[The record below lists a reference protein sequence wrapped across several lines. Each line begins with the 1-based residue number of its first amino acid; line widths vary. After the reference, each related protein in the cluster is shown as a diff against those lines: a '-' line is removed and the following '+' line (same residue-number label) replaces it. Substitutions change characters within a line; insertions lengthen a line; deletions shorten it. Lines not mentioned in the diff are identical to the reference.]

1 MKPKDNLG
9 CDEVVLSV
17 EIFTKY
23 GTAQKYVESLRAENT
38 AQALLIVSLK
48 EERDRLVALD
58 KESKAALDKFNRQL
72 MRDNAILGAR
82 VGELTQQLSD
92 TQRQNAE
99 LKESIAQ
106 KNSDISSWIER
117 DFSNQRKI
125 ADLMQRVGEAEK
137 RIDKMCEML
146 ESADPYRSVYDLML
160 IIKSALAASK
170 VSNEVDKGEDK

>member
-1 MKPKDNLG
+1 LLREQMAL
-9 CDEVVLSV
+9 
-17 EIFTKY
+17 T
-23 GTAQKYVESLRAENT
+23 TARTGE
-38 AQALLIVSLK
+38 ALF
-48 EERDRLVALD
+48 VA
-58 KESKAALDKFNRQL
+58 
-72 MRDNAILGAR
+72 
-82 VGELTQQLSD
+82 QQLSD

-125 ADLMQRVGEAEK
+125 ADLMQRVGEAEG
-137 RIDKMCEML
+137 RIDKMCEQL

-170 VSNEVDKGEDK
+170 VSNEGDDSES

>member
-38 AQALLIVSLK
+38 AQALLIASLK
-48 EERDRLVALD
+48 EDCEAGKQLLREQMALTTARTGEALFVA
-58 KESKAALDKFNRQL
+58 
-72 MRDNAILGAR
+72 
-82 VGELTQQLSD
+82 QQLSD

-125 ADLMQRVGEAEK
+125 ADLMQRVGEAEG
-137 RIDKMCEML
+137 RIDKMCEQL

-170 VSNEVDKGEDK
+170 VSNEGDDSES